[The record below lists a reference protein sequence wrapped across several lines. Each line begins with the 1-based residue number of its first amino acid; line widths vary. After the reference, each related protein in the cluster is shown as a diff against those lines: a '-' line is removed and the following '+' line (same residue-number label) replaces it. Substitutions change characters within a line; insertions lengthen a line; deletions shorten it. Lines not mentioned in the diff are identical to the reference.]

1 MKTNLSAYQSRVLW
15 AIWIANSTLVEM
27 TGISKGHISRTIKEL
42 KMRNIVTNSGN
53 KLAFN
58 KDYQQWR
65 ELPYRVR
72 GYPIGQKVTPSGKKV
87 TPSGGVKRNSSKETL
102 QKKLYIVL
110 SQRLGEL
117 ILKRKPDFKV
127 ILKQKKKGWI
137 DWANDIRL
145 MVEIDNRDP
154 KQIKE
159 VIDWCQEDNFWQNNI
174 LSITKLR
181 KQFDKLELKSKEI
194 KEESKWL

>member
-15 AIWIANSTLVEM
+15 AIWRKTYGWHKKADWIANSTLVEM

-87 TPSGGVKRNSSKETL
+87 TPSGGVKRNSSKEII
-102 QKKLYIVL
+102 QKKEKYAEFVKM
-110 SQRLGEL
+110 SKNEYKKL
-117 ILKRKPDFKV
+117 IEKY
-127 ILKQKKKGWI
+127 G
-137 DWANDIRL
+137 
-145 MVEIDNRDP
+145 
-154 KQIKE
+154 
-159 VIDWCQEDNFWQNNI
+159 
-174 LSITKLR
+174 
-181 KQFDKLELKSKEI
+181 
-194 KEESKWL
+194 KEEVQEMIEKLDNYKGSKGKTYESDYRAILNWVADEIIEKYKGDIQYPRL